1 MAVISLVAVIFL
13 KLISCKEVQ
22 SLINMTMKG
31 IMISTVGSGTWVWF
45 NMFRCLLC
53 GMNETTKVIV
63 LDLGNKSGLN
73 IVVVRRSL
81 V

>member
-1 MAVISLVAVIFL
+1 MAVIFL

-45 NMFRCLLC
+45 NNMFRCLLC
-53 GMNETTKVIV
+53 GMNETTKVVI

-73 IVVVRRSL
+73 IVVARRNL